1 MERVVIQEHSEEEN
15 ISLEKQAQMQEE
27 AANARGQSIQSESEK
42 VEETQT
48 PIENERPEWLPE
60 KFESAEDMAQA
71 YAELEKKQSEPKEP
85 KETKE
90 AKKTDEAPA
99 PSNEVISSATEEFT
113 SNGELSD
120 ATYDS
125 LAQAGIPRE
134 MVDAYIA
141 GQQSLVD
148 AQTNAIHE
156 TVGGVG
162 EYEAMAKWAG
172 ENLSDEELDAFNTIV
187 EGGTVSQATVAVKGL
202 YAQYKALGGGEPSLE
217 KGGTS
222 AADAGAKPFASA
234 AEVTRAMRDK
244 RYAEDPGYRQMVE
257 NRLKVTTAI

>member
-15 ISLEKQAQMQEE
+15 ISLEKQAAMQEE
-27 AANARGQSIQSESEK
+27 AANARGQSIQSESEQ

-48 PIENERPEWLPE
+48 PIESERPEWLPE

-71 YAELEKKQSEPKEP
+71 YAELEKKQSEPKQP
-85 KETKE
+85 KE
-90 AKKTDEAPA
+90 AKKTDEAPS

-113 SNGELSD
+113 NNGELSD

-125 LAQAGIPRE
+125 LAEAGIPRE

-148 AQTNAIHE
+148 AQTSAIHE
-156 TVGGVG
+156 TVGGIG

-172 ENLSDEELDAFNTIV
+172 ENLSDDELDAYNTIV
-187 EGGTVSQATVAVKGL
+187 ESGTVSQATVAVKGL
-202 YAQYKALGGGEPSLE
+202 YAQYKSLGGGEPSLE
-217 KGGTS
+217 QGGTS

>member
-27 AANARGQSIQSESEK
+27 AANARGQTIQSESEQ

-48 PIENERPEWLPE
+48 PIESERPDWLPE

-71 YAELEKKQSEPKEP
+71 YAELEKKQSAPKEP
-85 KETKE
+85 KE

-99 PSNEVISSATEEFT
+99 PSNEVISNATQEFT
-113 SNGELSD
+113 NMGELSED
-120 ATYDS
+120 TYNS
-125 LAQAGIPRE
+125 LENAGIPRE

-148 AQTNAIHE
+148 SQTNAIHE

-172 ENLSDEELDAFNTIV
+172 ENLSDDELDAYNDIV

-217 KGGTS
+217 KGSTNS
-222 AADAGAKPFASA
+222 ADAGAKPFASA
-234 AEVTRAMRDK
+234 AEVTRAMRDP

-257 NRLKVTTAI
+257 NRLRVTTAI

>member
-15 ISLEKQAQMQEE
+15 ISLEKQAQMQDE
-27 AANARGQSIQSESEK
+27 AAKARGQSIVSETEQ
-42 VEETQT
+42 VAETET

-60 KFESAEDMAQA
+60 KFESAEDMAKA
-71 YAELEKKQSEPKEP
+71 YSELEKKQSEP

-113 SNGELSD
+113 NNGELSD

-202 YAQYKALGGGEPSLE
+202 YAQYKTLGGGEPSLE
-217 KGGTS
+217 QGGTS

>member
-27 AANARGQSIQSESEK
+27 AAKARGQTIQSESEQ
-42 VEETQT
+42 VEETET

-60 KFESAEDMAQA
+60 KFESAEDMAKA
-71 YAELEKKQSEPKEP
+71 YTELEKKQSQPKE
-85 KETKE
+85 KKE
-90 AKKTDEAPA
+90 AKQTEA
-99 PSNEVISSATEEFT
+99 PSNDVVTNASEEFT
-113 SNGELSD
+113 NNGELSD
-120 ATYDS
+120 ETYDS

-148 AQTNAIHE
+148 NQTSAIHN
-156 TVGGVG
+156 TIGGVD

-172 ENLSDEELDAFNTIV
+172 ENLADEELDAYNDIV
-187 EGGTVSQATVAVKGL
+187 ESGTVSQATVAVKGL
-202 YAQYKALGGGEPSLE
+202 YAQYKSLGGGEPSLE

-222 AADAGAKPFASA
+222 ATDAGVKPFASA
-234 AEVTRAMRDK
+234 AEVTRAMRDPK
-244 RYAEDPGYRQMVE
+244 YAEDSGYRKIVE
-257 NRLKVTTAI
+257 QRLAVTTAI